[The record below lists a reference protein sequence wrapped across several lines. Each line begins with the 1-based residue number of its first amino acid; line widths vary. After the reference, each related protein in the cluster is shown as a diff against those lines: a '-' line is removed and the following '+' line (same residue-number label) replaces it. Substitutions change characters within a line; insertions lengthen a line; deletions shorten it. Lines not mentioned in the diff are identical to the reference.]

1 MGVDHNELKMISQVF
16 KLHHVIVGIVILI
29 TVYQKTMQLFFG
41 CFPSNT
47 TLTSAQVL
55 ITNIGFNNSPPE
67 LWNNSGVFSC
77 KTHTCAEVDFL
88 TINNPKLFM

>member
-29 TVYQKTMQLFFG
+29 TIYQKTMQLFFG

-47 TLTSAQVL
+47 TLTSAQVFL
-55 ITNIGFNNSPPE
+55 LQILGSTIVSKNCGIT
-67 LWNNSGVFSC
+67 GVFSC
-77 KTHTCAEVDFL
+77 KTYTCAEVDFL